1 MNILES
7 IKIAS
12 YKYSLKRLNKKI
24 NQKHV
29 LLSNLALEKTNLKYR
44 YITLNVDKGSNNAS
58 YIEIIQ
64 KLQAN
69 ILSNNNYV
77 MGLLE
82 QTKQYMEDI
91 HDYKLNPR
99 SLDFVDQIKSYED
112 LIFAIKTKKTRMVS
126 LKSAVQQYDHDN
138 YIYREW
144 RMDYDL
150 FESLKAADELRK
162 AFIDK
167 HVGLKTKPRLMPY
180 KDIALQI
187 KKRQKGFQFDL
198 SPYTSVL
205 EFYINIDKHI
215 SSHNQKFLN
224 DNIKGYYEA
233 HKKEKFSLTE
243 YFDLLMGFEDLSM
256 KDIDD
261 YFDHLQTNATNDFE
275 SLVEIGLRRRF
286 QTCKII
292 RSLYLETNNKSLP
305 TTEIDMIL
313 FYKGHIFVIECKDY
327 QGTIFG
333 SYTKDPWLQVIKSS
347 YRYKPGGKVYTQSN
361 SYDVINPVKQ
371 NEMHISILNKYVKY
385 DYRNIVLFS
394 GESELKVSCK
404 EVQHK
409 HSFYEII
416 KNIESKDVNTDD
428 IYYQLLLENK
438 GLSYKVKRDHIA
450 AIQSKYVN

>member
-12 YKYSLKRLNKKI
+12 CKYSLKRLNKKI

-29 LLSNLALEKTNLKYR
+29 LLSNPTLDKTNQKVR
-44 YITLNVDKGSNNAS
+44 YITLNVDKGSKNAS
-58 YIEIIQ
+58 YIENIH
-64 KLQAN
+64 KLHSN
-69 ILSNNNYV
+69 ILSNNEYV
-77 MGLLE
+77 MGLIE
-82 QTKQYMEDI
+82 RTKLYLADI
-91 HDYKLNPR
+91 HDHKLNPR
-99 SLDFVDQIKSYED
+99 SLDFADQIKSYED
-112 LIFAIKTKKTRMVS
+112 LIFAIKDKKTRMVS
-126 LKSAVQQYDHDN
+126 LKSAIQQYDQDN

-144 RMDYDL
+144 RIDYDL
-150 FESLKAADELRK
+150 FESIKAADELRK

-187 KKRQKGFQFDL
+187 KKRQKGFQFDI

-215 SSHNQKFLN
+215 SSHNQKFLY
-224 DNIKGYYEA
+224 DHIKGYYEA
-233 HKKEKFSLTE
+233 NKKSKFSLTD
-243 YFDLLMGFEDLSM
+243 YFEVLLSLEDISK
-256 KDIDD
+256 KDIED

-275 SLVEIGLRRRF
+275 SLIETGLRRRF

-347 YRYKPGGKVYTQSN
+347 YRYKPGGKLYTQSN

-371 NEMHISILNKYVKY
+371 NEMHISILNKYVKF

-394 GESELKVSCK
+394 DESELKVSCK

-409 HSFYEII
+409 HVFYEMLKTINI
-416 KNIESKDVNTDD
+416 KEINTDD

-438 GLSYKVKRDHIA
+438 GLSNKVKRDHIA
-450 AIQSKYVN
+450 AIQTKYVN